1 MHRFNSVQPK
11 ATMTM
16 DYDVIVRYLKYGLSY
31 VVLRGNKVR
40 ANVILSVTSDNADQ
54 RKRYLTLM
62 LESVF

>member
-1 MHRFNSVQPK
+1 
-11 ATMTM
+11 M

-31 VVLRGNKVR
+31 AVLRGNNVR

-62 LESVF
+62 QESVF